1 MKEYKLKEDLIVYL
15 ENENE
20 EFGLISFNEPFTFW
34 KDYHQDYFVFNDSG
48 NMNHYNL
55 GQMSITINLKS
66 LQEYLEVM
74 SYLVKK
80 GWINNIKKRQ
90 SNNWDKL
97 FFWSKSV
104 GKDKKKYYNL
114 EKIREETEEGS
125 YHIAE
130 YNYYFIGLRL
140 NWKDLE
146 RFRNDFLSIP
156 GYKVV
161 WLDLGVKNGFDV
173 KRYYIK

>member
-15 ENENE
+15 ESENE
-20 EFGLISFNEPFTFW
+20 EFGLISFSEPFTFW

-55 GQMSITINLKS
+55 GQMSFLICLNT
-66 LQEYLEVM
+66 LQEYLEIM
-74 SYLVKK
+74 SYLVKG
-80 GWINNIKKRQ
+80 GWINNINLENTTLQ
-90 SNNWDKL
+90 KL
-97 FFWSKSV
+97 FY
-104 GKDKKKYYNL
+104 GANYLEKDKKILYNIN
-114 EKIREETEEGS
+114 KIIGIAGDYTSDLISETK
-125 YHIAE
+125 
-130 YNYYFIGLRL
+130 YFIDFRL

-146 RFRNDFLSIP
+146 KFRNDFLSIP

-161 WLDLGVKNGFDV
+161 WLDLDVKNGFGV